1 MLFVRLRRCLF
12 SIALMVGSV
21 VHAQY
26 PDKPIRLVVPFAP
39 GGNIDATARIVASGL
54 SEVLGQSILVDNRPG
69 ASGTIGSEF
78 VARSAPDGYT
88 MLLAATGS
96 LPPKQL
102 MPQMK
107 IDPVADFAGAA
118 SISRTPLVLV
128 VRSSLPAAD
137 LRSFIEQ
144 ARSSATPWTY
154 GSPGTGTTA
163 HLSTELFQRAVD
175 ARFLHVPYKGSSQ
188 AVADLLGGQIDFM
201 FDQLNSSL
209 PHVRSGKLRAI
220 AITTRERSPLLPD
233 VPSIAERVPDFE
245 VATTTGLV
253 FSAGT
258 PRNQRD
264 IVGAAVAKVLAN
276 PAHSRRFEALGSA
289 VAAGDGDAFMRV
301 LRDDVRTWEK
311 AVADAGIQPP

>member
-1 MLFVRLRRCLF
+1 MLFARFHRCLL

-26 PDKPIRLVVPFAP
+26 PDKPTRLVVPFAP
-39 GGNIDATARIVASGL
+39 GGNFDATARIVASGL

-69 ASGTIGSEF
+69 ASGTIGAEF

-88 MLLAATGS
+88 MLLATTGS

-137 LRSFIEQ
+137 LRSFVEQ
-144 ARSSATPWTY
+144 ARSSSTPWTY
-154 GSPGTGTTA
+154 GSTGTGTTA

-188 AVADLLGGQIDFM
+188 TVAFRSRCPLQMAWMAVSDRRCEACALDVSQGMLAGQRC
-201 FDQLNSSL
+201 
-209 PHVRSGKLRAI
+209 V
-220 AITTRERSPLLPD
+220 
-233 VPSIAERVPDFE
+233 
-245 VATTTGLV
+245 
-253 FSAGT
+253 
-258 PRNQRD
+258 
-264 IVGAAVAKVLAN
+264 
-276 PAHSRRFEALGSA
+276 
-289 VAAGDGDAFMRV
+289 
-301 LRDDVRTWEK
+301 
-311 AVADAGIQPP
+311 